1 MILRDRTYMTY
12 WTYNMS
18 YMTYWTYNK
27 SYMTYM
33 TYWSYN
39 SGSTSLSWMA

>member
-1 MILRDRTYMTY
+1 
-12 WTYNMS
+12 MS

>member
-27 SYMTYM
+27 SYMTY
-33 TYWSYN
+33 WSYN